1 MSLQVHIRKKLGDFL
16 LEADFEQ
23 EEGCMGLLGASG
35 CGKSMTL
42 KCIAGIETPDEGQ
55 ICLDGQVL
63 FDSGKRINRKPQ
75 KRQVGFLFQN
85 YALFPT
91 MTVEENIGCGV
102 RDRSMRKRIVREQ
115 IERFQLQGLE
125 KLKPFQLSGG
135 QQQRTALARMLAG
148 SPRLILL
155 DEPFSALDSFLR
167 DQMHREMKALLR
179 EFEGK
184 TLLVSHSREEI
195 FKFCDTVTVIDNGHT
210 RMTRNTKD
218 LFASPG
224 LVTAARLTGL
234 KNISPFRK
242 IGERQ
247 VLATDWNVKLQLPL
261 EKTVRDGEK
270 TSGRK
275 SEKEALPERGFI
287 GIRGHHILELED
299 FRLSEGKSQA
309 KREIAISQRS
319 GGEQYSADG
328 EDQESVLRE
337 ETEGW
342 NIYRPVL
349 EDVQEAPFEDIY
361 LLRNALGGDE
371 KPLWWMRPRNSFSE
385 NARKQLPKA
394 LFFPPEALM
403 VLQETEKE
411 NEEELFL
418 QVDL

>member
-148 SPRLILL
+148 SPRLLFL

-167 DQMHREMKALLR
+167 DQMHREMR
-179 EFEGK
+179 EILKEFQGK

-195 FKFCDTVTVIDNGHT
+195 FKFCDTVTVMEKGRT
-210 RMTRNTKD
+210 VMTRGTRE

-224 LVTAARLTGL
+224 LVSAARLTGL
-234 KNISPFRK
+234 KNISPYRK
-242 IGERQ
+242 IGDGQ
-247 VLATDWNVKLQLPL
+247 VLATDWNVKLQLPIKKGQEDSSQIL
-261 EKTVRDGEK
+261 EY
-270 TSGRK
+270 GRF
-275 SEKEALPERGFI
+275 PERGFI
-287 GIRGHHILELED
+287 GIRGHHILAVENPD
-299 FRLSEGKSQA
+299 SVIIGKDHLTGNGR
-309 KREIAISQRS
+309 KE
-319 GGEQYSADG
+319 
-328 EDQESVLRE
+328 
-337 ETEGW
+337 W

-361 LLRNALGGDE
+361 LLRNRMGGDE
-371 KPLWWMRPRNSFSE
+371 KPLWWMQPRNSFSE
-385 NARKQLPKA
+385 NSRRRLPAA
-394 LFFPPEALM
+394 LYFPPEALM
-403 VLQETEKE
+403 ILQDTEKE
-411 NEEELFL
+411 SGEEDYGNKRM
-418 QVDL
+418 DL